1 MQQVCVREREKEEGR
16 WGWRRLGDDV
26 MWHAESWRKLKVFS
40 VAVVTV
46 VVCVFVCVRAHNSTV
61 DIVAVTSQRHN

>member
-1 MQQVCVREREKEEGR
+1 
-16 WGWRRLGDDV
+16 

-40 VAVVTV
+40 VAVVALAV
-46 VVCVFVCVRAHNSTV
+46 VVCVFVCVCAHNSTV